1 MTVFGFAWCAA
12 ALIMFACAALAPFLG
27 GDDDR

>member
-1 MTVFGFAWCAA
+1 MTVFAFAWCAA
-12 ALIMFACAALAPFLG
+12 ALVMFACAAIAPFIG

>member
-1 MTVFGFAWCAA
+1 MTVFAFAWFAA
-12 ALIMFACAALAPFLG
+12 ALVMFTAAAIAPFIG